1 MLSST
6 NTTSEYHGW
15 LELSVTD
22 GIAKWL
28 ANDQTN
34 KGIYIGAHAVDRPEH
49 EVKLDD
55 IGLVNT
61 KGDDEYQPFMI
72 GYFKSQN
79 MVKPIKHN
87 RSKRSAPRRRKKS
100 ELRNPYLEHRP
111 NDNHKSCQIQTLYVS
126 FRDLNWQVIVIF
138 YVYKYFEILSVIHE
152 ICIWIFGFIGL
163 DYCTRWIWSI
173 LL

>member
-1 MLSST
+1 M
-6 NTTSEYHGW
+6 
-15 LELSVTD
+15 
-22 GIAKWL
+22 
-28 ANDQTN
+28 
-34 KGIYIGAHAVDRPEH
+34 
-49 EVKLDD
+49 
-55 IGLVNT
+55 NT

-87 RSKRSAPRRRKKS
+87 RAKRSAPRRRKKS
-100 ELRNPYLEHRP
+100 DLRNPYLEHRP

-126 FRDLNWQVIVIF
+126 FRDLNWQVRIHLSAFIDDKKLFIEF
-138 YVYKYFEILSVIHE
+138 YISYI
-152 ICIWIFGFIGL
+152 IGL